1 MPTRCDQQ
9 LPLAKQIIST
19 HLSVGIEGLR
29 CVGSASVALQR
40 LDLPK
45 HRNPLLLAFRP
56 PQDPFSLLPGHPLL
70 ALACEGHAALLAKVL
85 DNGGNADA
93 QDSRGLTGAA
103 WQPQVQ
109 GGKCTAGA
117 VLVCGLVLQ
126 EWR

>member
-1 MPTRCDQQ
+1 MCGTEVSCAGAVNMGHTVPPGFQPPGQPNTL
-9 LPLAKQIIST
+9 LPSL
-19 HLSVGIEGLR
+19 V
-29 CVGSASVALQR
+29 
-40 LDLPK
+40 
-45 HRNPLLLAFRP
+45 
-56 PQDPFSLLPGHPLL
+56 QDAYSLLPGHPLL